1 MKTDTQP
8 TARQQFIDDFLIVV
22 ENDFNAW
29 SRITQMA
36 ESTHLFQFAQDLSD
50 NYDDLIQVA
59 ISQVKDEFTS
69 NLLLEILNGW
79 GMDTWIAIAKHIQE
93 RVEQD
98 GN

>member
-8 TARQQFIDDFLIVV
+8 TARQQFINDFLIVV

-69 NLLLEILNGW
+69 NLLREILNGW

>member
-69 NLLLEILNGW
+69 NLLREILNGW

>member
-1 MKTDTQP
+1 MITDTQP

-69 NLLLEILNGW
+69 NLLREILNGW

>member
-69 NLLLEILNGW
+69 NLLREILNGW

-93 RVEQD
+93 RVEAD

>member
-1 MKTDTQP
+1 MITDTQP

-29 SRITQMA
+29 SRITEMA
-36 ESTHLFQFAQDLSD
+36 ETTHLFQFAQDLSD
-50 NYDDLIQVA
+50 NYDDLVQIAMGQ
-59 ISQVKDEFTS
+59 ITNEFARD
-69 NLLLEILNGW
+69 LFRQILNGW